1 MPLSPPRPREHLH
14 TRKIECRGYRRD
26 DGLWDIEGHI
36 VDTKS
41 YDFPNEAR
49 GEIKSGTPVH
59 DMWIRLT
66 IDGEYRIHGVEAVT
80 DAGPYR
86 GCGDIAPDF
95 VKLKGLKIGPGWT
108 RQVKERVGGTQG
120 CTHLVELLRPIA
132 TVCYQTI
139 VGWRIRM
146 AREQGAAPTRP
157 RSKPRHI
164 DSCHMY
170 RSDGEVVRKFWPEF
184 YTGS

>member
-1 MPLSPPRPREHLH
+1 MRISDWSSDVCSSDL
-14 TRKIECRGYRRD
+14 
-26 DGLWDIEGHI
+26 
-36 VDTKS
+36 

-49 GEIKSGTPVH
+49 GEIKAGTPVH

-66 IDGEYRIHGVEAVT
+66 IDGEYRIHDVEAVT

-146 AREQGAAPTRP
+146 AREQGAAPPRP
-157 RSKPRHI
+157 RGKPRPI
-164 DSCHMY
+164 ESCHTY
-170 RSDGEVVRKFWPEF
+170 SPAGGFVRNVWPAF
-184 YTGS
+184 STGSRR